1 MLLRPEYLDKVA
13 KMGVVKYLEDPM
25 LRLLADRMVSFHDRK
40 MTLEPFAFL
49 SSLEEESLTSLVAG
63 WLHPRREENDLSG
76 GEDGDVLLEDSLRS
90 LVMRGLQ
97 KRKIE
102 IQERMARC
110 APEDEEFS
118 RLAEELRQTT
128 MRLRHK

>member
-1 MLLRPEYLDKVA
+1 
-13 KMGVVKYLEDPM
+13 
-25 LRLLADRMVSFHDRK
+25 
-40 MTLEPFAFL
+40 
-49 SSLEEESLTSLVAG
+49 
-63 WLHPRREENDLSG
+63 
-76 GEDGDVLLEDSLRS
+76 LEDSLRS